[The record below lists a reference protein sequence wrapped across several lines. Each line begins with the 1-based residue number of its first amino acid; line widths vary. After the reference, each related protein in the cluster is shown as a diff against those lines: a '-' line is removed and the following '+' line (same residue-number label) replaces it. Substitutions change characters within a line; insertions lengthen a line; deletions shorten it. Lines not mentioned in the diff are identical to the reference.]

1 MKKDFLFSSMLTLML
16 IVALFFSACEKKEE
30 EKPGGDAQPAK
41 TETAPED
48 LESER
53 ILETVYVAQ
62 EKYFGEHNTYSQT
75 FRNLKW
81 GPAEKYDYA
90 LFLPEEA
97 VQPETGGPFK
107 LPGGLKAYVTQDA
120 FTAVIAGNI
129 DDDQTLDVWWINDS
143 KDIRHV
149 IDDSSF

>member
-1 MKKDFLFSSMLTLML
+1 MRKDYLFRGLLSLML
-16 IVALFFSACEKKEE
+16 MLSLFFAACEKED
-30 EKPGGDAQPAK
+30 EKKPAGPAK
-41 TETAPED
+41 TKKAPAED
-48 LESER
+48 LASKR
-53 ILETVYVAQ
+53 ILESVYVAQ

-75 FRNLKW
+75 FRDLNWK
-81 GPAEKYDYA
+81 PDSKYDYA

-97 VQPETGGPFK
+97 VQPEQIGPFK
-107 LPGGLKAYVTQDA
+107 LPGGLKAFVTEDA